1 MEILWA
7 SKTTIRDV
15 QTIVSEEE
23 PLSFN
28 TVMTVMNRL
37 IEKVAK
43 TSKGSGRAR
52 LTFFEPIQT
61 KEQFLSEQT
70 KEVTQG
76 LIREFGDL
84 VVGHMI
90 DALDE
95 ADPKLISKLQDKLN
109 QMNHGVHHE
118 IGCKTN
124 LIFNHV
130 THGLICADPNG
141 LVCCA
146 SSARCT
152 TQLEYNTILLN
163 RYTGRHIGA

>member
-1 MEILWA
+1 LKIKKFNMHEQGLNQFFGPLEAKIMEILWA
-7 SKTTIRDV
+7 SKKTTIRDV

-37 IEKVAK
+37 IEKGLLKK

-76 LIREFGDL
+76 LIREFGEL

-90 DALDE
+90 DALDD

-109 QMNHGVHHE
+109 QMNHG
-118 IGCKTN
+118 
-124 LIFNHV
+124 
-130 THGLICADPNG
+130 
-141 LVCCA
+141 
-146 SSARCT
+146 SSS
-152 TQLEYNTILLN
+152 
-163 RYTGRHIGA
+163 